1 MNGISKRTAL
11 VLAVL
16 SLGGSSLAIAPT
28 VAFGDAS
35 SGEAGLEAGDHAAR
49 GAEAI
54 SKDGMTFRVVAAAS
68 DGTLAGVVLESGAAA
83 VGDVEVPSIVEG
95 PDGTRYEVLE
105 VAPRAFMGN
114 LGLKSI
120 VFHDGPV
127 SIGASAFRGCSS
139 LERVELPRT
148 LKVLG
153 VDGNGNASTFV
164 GCASMLAI
172 EVPGSLAVIPP
183 DAFRQ
188 CSGLESVVLEEGVE
202 EIGVRAFDLAVV
214 GVGATPG
221 ISLVSIPATVKRIGV
236 KFLSGASETTV
247 LRFAGEVPPE
257 FAEGAFNG
265 IASGAIPRVEYP
277 IDAVREFAGPDS
289 KLVREGIIEQA
300 WFGDAGPS
308 ASDEPDAPEA
318 VESDEVSLPVQ
329 DALPASEADRGSSDD
344 VSGRGFE
351 GMLPDDG
358 VAPSSDSTGSRPA
371 ASRRV
376 VSDRASVRRAPEH
389 LCPSAAFSDVGAT
402 AWYHRPMDWAIQNG
416 FLRGYASGMMG
427 PDDVVTRAMAV
438 TVLSRV
444 AGADYSARSGA
455 TRFLDVD
462 PFAWYAP
469 AVAWGAGER
478 LVAGYGDGSAF
489 GPNDALTREQLAV
502 ILMRFSAARGDD
514 VSSRSDLSRFSDSQD
529 VSFWARDAVEW
540 SVANDYLLG
549 FSDGEMLGA
558 TMPVTRAQLAAIM
571 MRYCASA

>member
-35 SGEAGLEAGDHAAR
+35 SGEAWLEAGDRAAH

-54 SKDGMTFRVVAAAS
+54 SKDGMTFRVVEAAS
-68 DGTLAGVVLESGAAA
+68 DGTPASVVLESGAAA
-83 VGDVEVPSIVEG
+83 VGDVEVPSSVEG
-95 PDGTRYEVLE
+95 PDGTRHEVLE

-120 VFHDGPV
+120 VFHDGPA
-127 SIGASAFRGCSS
+127 SIGASAFRGCSF

-164 GCASMLAI
+164 GCASMSAI

-214 GVGATPG
+214 GVDATSG

-265 IASGAIPRVEYP
+265 ITSGAIPRVEYP
-277 IDAVREFAGPDS
+277 IGAVREFAGPDS

-308 ASDEPDAPEA
+308 VSDAPEA
-318 VESDEVSLPVQ
+318 VASDEVPLPVQ
-329 DALPASEADRGSSDD
+329 DALPASEADRGPCDD
-344 VSGRGFE
+344 ASGRGFE
-351 GMLPDDG
+351 GALPDDG

-376 VSDRASVRRAPEH
+376 VSGRASVLRTPEH
-389 LCPSAAFSDVGAT
+389 VCPSAAFSDVDAA

-438 TVLSRV
+438 TVLSRI
-444 AGADYSARSGA
+444 AGVDYSARSGA
-455 TRFLDVD
+455 TRFSDVD

-478 LVAGYGDGSAF
+478 LVAGYGDGSVF